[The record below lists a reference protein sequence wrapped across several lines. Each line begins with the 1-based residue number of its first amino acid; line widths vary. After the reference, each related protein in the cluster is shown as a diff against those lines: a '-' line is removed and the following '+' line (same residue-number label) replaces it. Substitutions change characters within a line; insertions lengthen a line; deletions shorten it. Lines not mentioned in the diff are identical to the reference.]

1 MVGAGDNFPTPQ
13 KLMNG
18 MRKIGAELETFFRED
33 AERESTWGNIPVD
46 EDVGRAPSGGAQS
59 L

>member
-1 MVGAGDNFPTPQ
+1 
-13 KLMNG
+13 MNG
-18 MRKIGAELETFFRED
+18 MRKIGAELESFFRED